1 MTMKPTLGLAAG
13 RPSASQK
20 NKAATLA
27 SLADSKAIKRVNFNL
42 TEDEH
47 LKLKV
52 AAAKQG
58 KSITQLLT
66 DYVRS
71 LPDE

>member
-1 MTMKPTLGLAAG
+1 MTTKPTLGLAAG

>member
-1 MTMKPTLGLAAG
+1 
-13 RPSASQK
+13 
-20 NKAATLA
+20 
-27 SLADSKAIKRVNFNL
+27 
-42 TEDEH
+42 
-47 LKLKV
+47 KV

>member
-1 MTMKPTLGLAAG
+1 M
-13 RPSASQK
+13 
-20 NKAATLA
+20 A
-27 SLADSKAIKRVNFNL
+27 SLADTKATKRVNFNL

>member
-1 MTMKPTLGLAAG
+1 MTTKPTLGLAAG
-13 RPSASQK
+13 RPSASPK

-27 SLADSKAIKRVNFNL
+27 SLADTKATKRVNFNL

>member
-1 MTMKPTLGLAAG
+1 MTTKPTLGLAAG

-20 NKAATLA
+20 SKAATLA